1 MASKTKIKGSWYY
14 SVRIWNPSKGFNTTR
29 TRSLK
34 TRSAK
39 EADIRLIKVEQK
51 EHLIKQGENV
61 SFPWENGEG
70 VVKIVNTV
78 LRDGKKQYLDHIK
91 YQGLRERT
99 INRIDLALIHFVNA
113 AGGSKEISSI
123 TSDTIEDFKAWSLDV
138 KDHKTSTIN
147 INLAKIKTF
156 LLWCVDKRYINNM
169 PKIKMYREFD
179 PSVQY
184 FTDSEFQGIMRLNSI
199 ENHYKRAFILYR
211 EHGFRLN
218 EPFISEL
225 NGTVVVV
232 PPNRAKT
239 HTERRVELTT
249 VTLPIYVDIRN
260 RYDKKV
266 AKGYR
271 PRNLWNNYSRV
282 FKNALRE
289 LGIGSAGRSFH
300 NLRHTHIVRRC
311 AVSGD
316 IYFVSKE
323 VGHASVTMT
332 EKYANFKPAELID
345 AFPSIA
351 HLIRPRLE
359 THSDAKFLLDFAV
372 KGQDRQISSSE
383 LTLLN

>member
-14 SVRIWNPSKGFNTTR
+14 SVRIWNPSKGLNTTR

-70 VVKIVNTV
+70 IVKVVNTV
-78 LRDGKKQYLDHIK
+78 LLDGKKQYLDHIK

-99 INRIDLALIHFVNA
+99 ISRIDLALIHFVNA

-123 TSDTIEDFKAWSLDV
+123 TSDTI
-138 KDHKTSTIN
+138 DHKTSTIN

-232 PPNRAKT
+232 
-239 HTERRVELTT
+239 
-249 VTLPIYVDIRN
+249 I
-260 RYDKKV
+260 
-266 AKGYR
+266 
-271 PRNLWNNYSRV
+271 
-282 FKNALRE
+282 
-289 LGIGSAGRSFH
+289 
-300 NLRHTHIVRRC
+300 
-311 AVSGD
+311 
-316 IYFVSKE
+316 
-323 VGHASVTMT
+323 
-332 EKYANFKPAELID
+332 
-345 AFPSIA
+345 
-351 HLIRPRLE
+351 
-359 THSDAKFLLDFAV
+359 
-372 KGQDRQISSSE
+372 
-383 LTLLN
+383 

>member
-14 SVRIWNPSKGFNTTR
+14 SVRIWNPSKGLNTTR

-61 SFPWENGEG
+61 SFPWGNGEG

-99 INRIDLALIHFVNA
+99 ISRIDLALIHFVNA

-138 KDHKTSTIN
+138 KNHKTSTIN

-260 RYDKKV
+260 RYDK
-266 AKGYR
+266 
-271 PRNLWNNYSRV
+271 N
-282 FKNALRE
+282 
-289 LGIGSAGRSFH
+289 
-300 NLRHTHIVRRC
+300 C
-311 AVSGD
+311 
-316 IYFVSKE
+316 
-323 VGHASVTMT
+323 
-332 EKYANFKPAELID
+332 
-345 AFPSIA
+345 
-351 HLIRPRLE
+351 
-359 THSDAKFLLDFAV
+359 
-372 KGQDRQISSSE
+372 
-383 LTLLN
+383 